1 MHRSVRQF
9 ANIVLLILATCTSGA
24 MQAQIATIVP
34 SSYTAG
40 NASVAYTAEWQPFQ
54 NPAALACEK
63 QYAISLLYENR
74 YITAELSNAA
84 VSVAI
89 PTKYIN
95 IGAQFSYFGYAEY
108 NEMLAAVTFARTF
121 GDIFHLGVE
130 CDYYA
135 VYLSPTERYRSTAT
149 VQVGFQVQVIPS
161 LTIGFNA
168 FNPIFSKIKSD
179 LTEKRLPSVFS
190 LGTNYKIHEKVAWL
204 VQIDKEVHSPLRW
217 ATGFEYAPFDVFDV
231 RIGCY
236 GSDYVVPTLGVG
248 CGCGGFRFHLHC
260 EYRNPLGVTM
270 LGALQ
275 YRFGR

>member
-1 MHRSVRQF
+1 MKRF
-9 ANIVLLILATCTSGA
+9 AKIVPMLCCLLWCASLA
-24 MQAQIATIVP
+24 AQTATIVP
-34 SSYTAG
+34 SSYVAG
-40 NASVAYTAEWQPFQ
+40 NASVAYNAEWQPFQ
-54 NPAALACEK
+54 NPAALACE
-63 QYAISLLYENR
+63 QNYTLSLLYENR

-84 VSVAI
+84 FSVAI

-95 IGAQFSYFGYAEY
+95 VGAQFSYFGYAEY

-121 GDIFHLGVE
+121 GNIFHLGVE

-135 VYLSPTERYRSTAT
+135 VYLSPSERYKSTAT
-149 VQVGFQVQVIPS
+149 VQVGFQVQVVPS
-161 LTIGFNA
+161 LTIGFSA

-190 LGTNYKIHEKVAWL
+190 LGTNYRIHEKVSWL
-204 VQIDKEVHSPLRW
+204 VQLDKEVRSPLRW

-236 GSDYVVPTLGVG
+236 GSDYTVPTLGVG
-248 CGCGGFRFHLHC
+248 CGWAGFKFHLHC

-270 LGALQ
+270 LGTLQ
-275 YRFGR
+275 YRFKR

>member
-1 MHRSVRQF
+1 MKAF
-9 ANIVLLILATCTSGA
+9 AKIVPIAAIVWLTTICY
-24 MQAQIATIVP
+24 AQTTPVATIVP
-34 SSYTAG
+34 GSYVAG

-63 QYAISLLYENR
+63 QFGLTLLYENR

-84 VSVAI
+84 FSAAF

-95 IGAQFSYFGYAEY
+95 VGAQFSYFGYAEY

-121 GDIFHLGVE
+121 GEIFHVGVE

-135 VYLSPTERYRSTAT
+135 VYLSPTERYHSTAT
-149 VQVGFQVQVIPS
+149 VQVGLQVQVLPT
-161 LTIGFNA
+161 LTIGFNV
-168 FNPIFSKIKSD
+168 FNPVFSKVKTK
-179 LTEKRLPSVFS
+179 LTEKRLPAIFS
-190 LGTNYKIHEKVAWL
+190 LGTNYRIHDKVSWL
-204 VQIDKEVHSPLRW
+204 VQIDKEVHSPMRW

-236 GSDYVVPTLGVG
+236 GSNYVVPTLGVG
-248 CGCGGFRFHLHC
+248 VGFGGFKFHLHC

-270 LGALQ
+270 LGVLQ
-275 YRFGR
+275 YRFKQ